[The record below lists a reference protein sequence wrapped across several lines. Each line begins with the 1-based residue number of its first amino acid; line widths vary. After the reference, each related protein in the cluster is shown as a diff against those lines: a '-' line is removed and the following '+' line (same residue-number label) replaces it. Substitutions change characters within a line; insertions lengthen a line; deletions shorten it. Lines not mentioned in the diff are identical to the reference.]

1 MYIVDAKSIPINVVG
16 SSVFGRD
23 PKISV
28 ERTYNMFISDDWLV
42 NYAGFQAVVE
52 FDSIGTGRGIFRS
65 IQGGFLIAVIGSA
78 VYKLTPSLGVT
89 FIGNID
95 TNSGEVIIAE
105 NLNSQI
111 CIVDGQEIWIY
122 NYDLNSFNVQILTF
136 DGNPI
141 VPGFISYHDTF
152 FLIAPTPESINSSN
166 WYAFEMK
173 TGDGTLL
180 QLVSQF
186 SLQSKTDNALA
197 VIPVPGEGNNVMVL
211 GSIVGEIWTQIGGN
225 ENYRRVSSY
234 NIDYGTVSKF
244 TIAASEKMVVWISQ
258 NSTSSPAIMVSSGS
272 ETTRI
277 STDGIDYLLEKI
289 KFPSQSTAIFFRM
302 DGHLFYQF
310 TFFNPADNLTL
321 VYDFNTQKFFDVIDN
336 KYNYHPARQLVYF
349 NDKQYFISINDAK
362 LYQTGT
368 RFTTYS
374 YSVESLPDIQVIP
387 RIRIAKTVRLDN
399 SKRFLARR
407 FTFWLEQGVE
417 NNYLY
422 PMNLEETSSR
432 PSITLSLS
440 KNGNQTFGAPVTRY
454 YQPNGKY
461 KNQIHWDRLGQAN
474 ELALQ
479 LNFWTFNRVV
489 ANNGELEI
497 TA

>member
-28 ERTYNMFISDDWLV
+28 ERTYNMFISDEWLV

-65 IQGGFLIAVIGSA
+65 IQGGFSIAVIGSS
-78 VYKLTPSLGVT
+78 VYKFNQSLEVSL
-89 FIGNID
+89 IGNIN
-95 TNSGEVIIAE
+95 TTSGEVIIAE

-111 CIVDGQEIWIY
+111 CIVDGEAIWIY
-122 NYDLNSFNVQILTF
+122 NYDLNSFNIQILTF

-141 VPGFISYHDTF
+141 IPGFISYHDTF

-277 STDGIDYLLEKI
+277 STDGIDYLLENI
-289 KFPSQSTAIFFRM
+289 KFPSQSTAIFLEWM
-302 DGHLFYQF
+302 DICLS
-310 TFFNPADNLTL
+310 
-321 VYDFNTQKFFDVIDN
+321 VYI
-336 KYNYHPARQLVYF
+336 L
-349 NDKQYFISINDAK
+349 
-362 LYQTGT
+362 
-368 RFTTYS
+368 
-374 YSVESLPDIQVIP
+374 
-387 RIRIAKTVRLDN
+387 
-399 SKRFLARR
+399 
-407 FTFWLEQGVE
+407 
-417 NNYLY
+417 
-422 PMNLEETSSR
+422 
-432 PSITLSLS
+432 
-440 KNGNQTFGAPVTRY
+440 
-454 YQPNGKY
+454 
-461 KNQIHWDRLGQAN
+461 
-474 ELALQ
+474 
-479 LNFWTFNRVV
+479 
-489 ANNGELEI
+489 
-497 TA
+497 